1 MAVWTAWRRRQ
12 MFCTTKKLNLLIWT
26 YRMQVYSC
34 YIGQRRR
41 WFFFLTVIQY
51 IPHRVIRISPIY
63 QNTTQRLFIMPT
75 VCNFITVWESFQN
88 SSSFST
94 VAPGIT
100 QYQEHFL
107 LFLPSGWGKF
117 ARLTRAL
124 TSSRGVLQQLQPTVH
139 KGENV
144 HKHSRL
150 AEVWGHIWFLF
161 IHWAT

>member
-1 MAVWTAWRRRQ
+1 MSFKFWSSWQYELPEEGGRCSAPQ
-12 MFCTTKKLNLLIWT
+12 NNKPINLNLQNAGIQLLYWT
-26 YRMQVYSC
+26 EAQM
-34 YIGQRRR
+34 I
-41 WFFFLTVIQY
+41 FFFLAVIQY
-51 IPHRVIRISPIY
+51 IPHRVIQISPIY
-63 QNTTQRLFIMPT
+63 QNTTQRLFLRSM

-88 SSSFST
+88 SSCFST

-100 QYQEHFL
+100 QQQEHFP

-150 AEVWGHIWFLF
+150 AEV
-161 IHWAT
+161 